1 MSKHDF
7 TQKPTV
13 QFDPNNIARS
23 ANTAPAQNPLA
34 GYFRQPSIYLKLPS
48 GGKYY
53 KPGTLTMND
62 QGEVAIYP
70 MTARDEITFKTPDA
84 LMNGEATKTV
94 IESCVPDIKDP
105 GSLPVLDLDALL
117 IAIRIASY
125 GEKMKVSSAC
135 PECKTAQD
143 YEINLPG
150 ELETIGTPQV
160 EDKVALGNG
169 LTVHLKPLTLNQINE
184 IQRKSFEEQKLFN
197 TVLDSTMT
205 EEEKMIRFRDS
216 FTKLTSMTVDI
227 MIANIEKI
235 EAPTGVVTSK
245 QHIAE
250 FINNTEAKFFDS
262 ISKTVESFKQL
273 GSTKTKKIECEKC
286 KKEGKKGEYETPL
299 TFDASNFFA

>member
-23 ANTAPAQNPLA
+23 ANPAPVQNPLA

-48 GGKYY
+48 GGRYY
-53 KPGTLTMND
+53 KPDTLNLND

-94 IESCVPDIKDP
+94 IESCVPDIKEP
-105 GSLPVLDLDALL
+105 GKLPVLDLDALL

-135 PECKTAQD
+135 PECKTAQE
-143 YEINLPG
+143 YELSLPG
-150 ELETIGTPQV
+150 ELENIGTPVV
-160 EDKVALGNG
+160 EDKVSLGNG
-169 LTVHLKPLTLNQINE
+169 LVIHLRPLTLDQINE
-184 IQRKSFEEQKLFN
+184 VQRKSFEEQKLFA
-197 TVLDSTMT
+197 TVMDSEMN
-205 EEEKMIRFRDS
+205 EDEKMLRFRDS
-216 FTKLTSMTVDI
+216 FTKLTAMTLDI

-235 EAPTGVVTSK
+235 EAPTGSVTSK

-250 FINNTEAKFFDS
+250 FVNNTEAKYFDA

-273 GSTKTKKIECEKC
+273 GSPKTKKIECEKC
-286 KKEGKKGEYETPL
+286 KKEGKQGEYEAPL
-299 TFDASNFFA
+299 TFNASNFFA